1 MICPQ
6 TKAECG
12 HLAFCDITGKCMEQE
27 VGTMDQVDAEVRR
40 AISRAEP
47 PPPPTL
53 AEIERL
59 KDELLE
65 KAAFT
70 PYAHPHHYKAAKEAE
85 AKADAAL
92 MAAIRAYGRE

>member
-6 TKAECG
+6 TKAGCC
-12 HLAFCDITGKCMEQE
+12 HLAFCDITGKCIEQE

-40 AISRAEP
+40 AISLAEP

-59 KDELLE
+59 MDALVD
-65 KAAFT
+65 AAIYSDV
-70 PYAHPHHYKAAKEAE
+70 PDAQEAR
-85 AKADAAL
+85 AAL